1 MPPTENTTTNIAANT
16 NTSYRKLGSKAF
28 YIITL
33 KKSTAAI
40 VFLAI
45 EIIFLAIQASGVLQS
60 NPQISGLLAVAEFA
74 VFIIF
79 LVALIVGLLVGY
91 LSYGA
96 FRYRVDENDFS
107 VERGIVS
114 NQETSTPFRQIQNVD
129 IEQSAMYRMMGVC
142 DLVILTAG
150 HEDKEY
156 AGKNESEIV
165 LPSLDITV
173 AHELQTYLLERANV
187 QEVVAENQAQMR
199 T

>member
-1 MPPTENTTTNIAANT
+1 MPPTENTTTNIAAHT